1 MSLSIIEQE
10 YPNDFGGVL
19 TRYRNQMNKSQ
30 NGIIKWNKVI
40 TSCNGYTEAIH
51 LIGDLIRDI
60 LKHREID
67 ELNELKDLITKV
79 IMKRQGQ
86 LDRNYN
92 SNIESGEKHDYTLDA
107 WKNLFIKIKGA
118 TRIWIVV
125 FILLLLALVFGFMGY
140 RNIIGWYYCIPFIIM
155 LCLIL
160 YSTSIRFFILKPSA
174 YLQYYL
180 TRKS

>member
-1 MSLSIIEQE
+1 
-10 YPNDFGGVL
+10 
-19 TRYRNQMNKSQ
+19 MNKSQ

-40 TSCNGYTEAIH
+40 TSCNGYTEAIG
-51 LIGDLIRDI
+51 LIGDLIRDA

-67 ELNELKDLITKV
+67 ELSELKDLITKV

-92 SNIESGEKHDYTLDA
+92 NDIESGEKHDYTLDA

-125 FILLLLALVFGFMGY
+125 LILLLFTLVFG
-140 RNIIGWYYCIPFIIM
+140 
-155 LCLIL
+155 LV
-160 YSTSIRFFILKPSA
+160 S
-174 YLQYYL
+174 
-180 TRKS
+180 